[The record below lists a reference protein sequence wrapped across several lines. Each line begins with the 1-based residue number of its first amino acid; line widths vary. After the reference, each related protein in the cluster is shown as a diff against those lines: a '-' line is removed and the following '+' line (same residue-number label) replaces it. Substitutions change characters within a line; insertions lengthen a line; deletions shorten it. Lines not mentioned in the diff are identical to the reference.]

1 MGDIIRLLPDSVA
14 NQIAAGEVIQRPAS
28 AVKELLEN
36 SVDAGATKIQLII
49 EDAGKILIQVIDNGK
64 GMTENDARMCFER
77 HATSK
82 IESADQ
88 LFAINTKGFR
98 GEAMASIAAV
108 AQVEMKTRA
117 EETPIGIQLNI
128 AGSKIQKQEPC
139 QAPVGTSTCVKNLFF
154 NVPARRNFLKSNQVE
169 MRHIMDEFIRVALPH
184 TNIEMTLHHDGDE
197 IFNLKAGKL
206 RQRIVEL
213 FGKGFNEKLVP
224 IEEETSIAKISGFVG
239 KPEYARKKRGEQ
251 FFFVNNRFIKS
262 PYLNHAI
269 ASAYE
274 DLIQEKMH
282 PAYFIFFEVD
292 PSFIDINIHPT
303 KTEIK
308 FEDEKSIYAILRSAT
323 RQSLGKYNIAP
334 TLDFDQEM
342 SINFPSPPKNVEMF
356 QPELPVRQSG
366 SVSTKGAHSA
376 AMVNTRTEGWTPQ
389 PDTDWQ
395 KLYEGLQ
402 SEPQETTT
410 VQSRMAVGEDVVK
423 RPMQL
428 HGKYILSTVKS
439 GTIIIDQKR
448 AHERIIFEQIIRSLA
463 MQQVP
468 KQQQLF
474 PINVELNSADSKTL
488 TSVLDEMKLFGIDIE
503 PFGKNAFVIQGLA
516 TYIDQN
522 SVKEVI
528 DEILEEYNS
537 SGNLTGSKRQEKLA
551 QAMARKAAIQYG
563 QILQNEEM
571 TQLIDE
577 LFACDLPYT
586 APNGKPTLITLGLD
600 ELEKRFG

>member
-36 SVDAGATKIQLII
+36 SVDAGASKIQLII
-49 EDAGKILIQVIDNGK
+49 EDAGKVLIQVIDNGK
-64 GMTENDARMCFER
+64 GMSENDARMCFER

-82 IESADQ
+82 IETADQ

-108 AQVEMKTRA
+108 AQVEMKTRT
-117 EETPIGIQLNI
+117 EDNPIGVQINI
-128 AGSKIQKQEPC
+128 AGSKIQKQEAC
-139 QAPVGTSTCVKNLFF
+139 QTPVGTSTSVKNLFF

-184 TNIEMTLHHDGDE
+184 TNIEMSLHHDGDE
-197 IFNLKAGKL
+197 IFHLKAGKL

-224 IEEETSIAKISGFVG
+224 ISEETSIAKISGFVG
-239 KPEYARKKRGEQ
+239 KPDFARKKRGEQ
-251 FFFVNNRFIKS
+251 FFFVNDRFIKS
-262 PYLNHAI
+262 GYLNHAI
-269 ASAYE
+269 ASAYD
-274 DLIQEKMH
+274 DLLQEKMH
-282 PAYFIFFEVD
+282 PAYFVFFEVN

-308 FEDEKSIYAILRSAT
+308 FEDEKSVYAILRSAT
-323 RQSLGKYNIAP
+323 RQSLGKYNISP

-342 SINFPSPPKNVEMF
+342 SITFPPPPKNVTMF
-356 QPELPVRQSG
+356 QPELPVKQSG
-366 SVSTKGAHSA
+366 SVSAKGAHSA
-376 AMVNTRTEGWTPQ
+376 AMVNSRTEGWAAKPE
-389 PDTDWQ
+389 DDWQ

-402 SEPQETTT
+402 SQPQETTT
-410 VQSRMAVGEDVVK
+410 VQSSMSVGGTEKK
-423 RPMQL
+423 RTVQL
-428 HGKYILSTVKS
+428 HGRYILSTVKS
-439 GTIIIDQKR
+439 GAIIIDQKR
-448 AHERIIFEQIIRSLA
+448 AHQRVIYEQIIRSLA
-463 MQQVP
+463 MQQIP

-474 PINVELNSADSKTL
+474 PINLELNSADSKTL
-488 TSVLDEMKLFGIDIE
+488 SGILDELKLFGIDIE

-516 TYIDQN
+516 TFIDEN
-522 SVKEVI
+522 SVRDVI

-537 SGNLTGSKRQEKLA
+537 SGNLKGSKRQEKLA
-551 QAMARKAAIQYG
+551 QAMARKAAIPYG
-563 QILQNEEM
+563 KMLQEEEM

>member
-36 SVDAGATKIQLII
+36 SVDAGASKIQLII

-64 GMTENDARMCFER
+64 GMSENDARMCFER

-108 AQVEMKTRA
+108 AQVEMKTRT
-117 EETPIGIQLNI
+117 EENPIGIQINI
-128 AGSKIQKQEPC
+128 AGSKIQKQEAC
-139 QAPVGTSTCVKNLFF
+139 QTPVGTSTCIKNLFF

-184 TNIEMTLHHDGDE
+184 TDIEMSLHHDGDE
-197 IFNLKAGKL
+197 IFHCKAGNL

-224 IEEETSIAKISGFVG
+224 ISEETSIAKISGFVG

-262 PYLNHAI
+262 GYLNHAI
-269 ASAYE
+269 ASAYD
-274 DLIQEKMH
+274 DLLQEKMH
-282 PAYFIFFEVD
+282 PAYFIFFEVN

-308 FEDEKSIYAILRSAT
+308 FEDEKSVYAILRSAT
-323 RQSLGKYNIAP
+323 RQSLGKYNISP

-342 SINFPSPPKNVEMF
+342 SITFPPPPKNVEMF
-356 QPELPVRQSG
+356 QPELPVKQSG
-366 SVSTKGAHSA
+366 SVSGRGAHSA
-376 AMVNTRTEGWTPQ
+376 AMVSTRTEGWTKQ
-389 PDTDWQ
+389 PDDDWQ

-410 VQSRMAVGEDVVK
+410 VQSSMSVGNDVKK
-423 RPMQL
+423 RPIQL

-439 GTIIIDQKR
+439 GAIIIDQKR
-448 AHERIIFEQIIRSLA
+448 AHQRVIFEQIIRSLA
-463 MQQVP
+463 MQQIP

-474 PINVELNSADSKTL
+474 PINIELNSADSKTL
-488 TSVLDEMKLFGIDIE
+488 ASILDEMKLFGMDIE

-516 TYIDQN
+516 TYIDEN
-522 SVKEVI
+522 SVKDVI

-537 SGNLTGSKRQEKLA
+537 SGNLKGSKRQEKLA
-551 QAMARKAAIQYG
+551 QAMARKAAIPYG
-563 QILQNEEM
+563 KILQAEEM

-600 ELEKRFG
+600 ELERRFG